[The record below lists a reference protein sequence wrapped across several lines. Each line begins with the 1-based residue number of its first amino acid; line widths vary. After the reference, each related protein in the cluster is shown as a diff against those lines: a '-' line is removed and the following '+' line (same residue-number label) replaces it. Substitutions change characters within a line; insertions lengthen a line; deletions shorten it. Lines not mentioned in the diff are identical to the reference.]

1 MLGAKA
7 RLPRMIMSDRGTG
20 MYAPSGHVTA
30 AYDRAVAQCGF
41 SLFWGPDAKLQ
52 APEMP
57 DLLLHETAVSC
68 VRSELRRTK
77 PAVLPW
83 LETPEQWS
91 NRMMGAVDAVNLS
104 KDVDAL
110 CMQFPDRI
118 EECLAEGGKRLSY

>member
-1 MLGAKA
+1 M
-7 RLPRMIMSDRGTG
+7 
-20 MYAPSGHVTA
+20 
-30 AYDRAVAQCGF
+30 Q
-41 SLFWGPDAKLQ
+41 
-52 APEMP
+52 
-57 DLLLHETAVSC
+57 ETAVSW
-68 VRSELRRTK
+68 VRSVLRRTK